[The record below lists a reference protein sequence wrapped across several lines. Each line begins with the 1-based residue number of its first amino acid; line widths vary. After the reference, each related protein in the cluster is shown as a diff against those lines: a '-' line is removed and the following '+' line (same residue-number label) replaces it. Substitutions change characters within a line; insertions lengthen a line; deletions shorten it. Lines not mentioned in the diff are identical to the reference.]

1 MEEMIDRATMGRE
14 SADEPPASLQAVV
27 SRGTVLKRMGRL
39 PEAANVLRAGIARF
53 PDADDLAQEYAW
65 ISHEVGDYAFGTVHW
80 RHLRAHAPTNLD
92 GYLGGGLASRSAGAF
107 EAADRIYE
115 QGIERFPDN
124 ATLQID
130 YAWSAEE
137 RQDFVEAVR
146 RWTLVRERFPD
157 LPEGVI
163 RPGLVLLAAGRLAEA
178 ETALAE
184 AVERYPDNVEALT
197 EHAFVAQLQGRWPV
211 ALARWERVIMRYPEL
226 PLPRRFCAAAL
237 LELGRYREAETVLAP
252 ALRMFPD
259 DLELVVT
266 QAWIAT
272 RGRTDLR
279 AAAELWE
286 TVRSRAAE
294 RLEGYHGAAAALIEA
309 GRLDEADELLNTAVE
324 RFPAE
329 VAAAMEWARLPE
341 RRENWTLA
349 ATRWETVVARFPNN
363 PESYAGLGNVL
374 MLGSRLA
381 EAQMLLKA
389 AGAQFPNDV
398 EIAAAAARVAE
409 RGADWPQ
416 ALIRW
421 KAVQTRFPEVAIGY
435 AGYGRSLREFGE
447 LVGATSQLREA
458 LSRFPEDLELSI
470 ELAVTLGAQRDWPQ
484 ALAAWDALKRRHP
497 GNRVVAGYITNVL
510 GLALADQALAG
521 SEAFTIPPAL
531 LEASNVI
538 EVPTTDQAAILKR
551 FESLGDSCEFAM
563 VQRLYDVEHL
573 SLLRWARTSPED
585 LVRALDARFDG
596 VGDPE
601 HTVITQIKGEYITED
616 RRYGMRAHTFT
627 SPTAEPLEEFAPE
640 QCRRIQWLKGRL
652 LTQLTAAGKIFVYT
666 AEDRVTPAQAVALFE
681 ALQRY
686 SERNTLL
693 CVRAALPD
701 HPPGSL
707 EELRPGL
714 WMGYLDKLSTVDIS
728 VDLWLTL
735 CRAVVERV
743 PRLN

>member
-1 MEEMIDRATMGRE
+1 M
-14 SADEPPASLQAVV
+14 
-27 SRGTVLKRMGRL
+27 
-39 PEAANVLRAGIARF
+39 
-53 PDADDLAQEYAW
+53 YA
-65 ISHEVGDYAFGTVHW
+65 
-80 RHLRAHAPTNLD
+80 
-92 GYLGGGLASRSAGAF
+92 
-107 EAADRIYE
+107 
-115 QGIERFPDN
+115 
-124 ATLQID
+124 
-130 YAWSAEE
+130 
-137 RQDFVEAVR
+137 
-146 RWTLVRERFPD
+146 
-157 LPEGVI
+157 
-163 RPGLVLLAAGRLAEA
+163 
-178 ETALAE
+178 
-184 AVERYPDNVEALT
+184 
-197 EHAFVAQLQGRWPV
+197 
-211 ALARWERVIMRYPEL
+211 
-226 PLPRRFCAAAL
+226 
-237 LELGRYREAETVLAP
+237 
-252 ALRMFPD
+252 
-259 DLELVVT
+259 
-266 QAWIAT
+266 
-272 RGRTDLR
+272 
-279 AAAELWE
+279 
-286 TVRSRAAE
+286 
-294 RLEGYHGAAAALIEA
+294 
-309 GRLDEADELLNTAVE
+309 
-324 RFPAE
+324 
-329 VAAAMEWARLPE
+329 
-341 RRENWTLA
+341 
-349 ATRWETVVARFPNN
+349 
-363 PESYAGLGNVL
+363 
-374 MLGSRLA
+374 
-381 EAQMLLKA
+381 
-389 AGAQFPNDV
+389 
-398 EIAAAAARVAE
+398 
-409 RGADWPQ
+409 
-416 ALIRW
+416 
-421 KAVQTRFPEVAIGY
+421 
-435 AGYGRSLREFGE
+435 
-447 LVGATSQLREA
+447 
-458 LSRFPEDLELSI
+458 
-470 ELAVTLGAQRDWPQ
+470 
-484 ALAAWDALKRRHP
+484 
-497 GNRVVAGYITNVL
+497 TNVL

-616 RRYGMRAHTFT
+616 RRYVMRAHTFT

-701 HPPGSL
+701 HQPGSL

>member
-1 MEEMIDRATMGRE
+1 
-14 SADEPPASLQAVV
+14 
-27 SRGTVLKRMGRL
+27 
-39 PEAANVLRAGIARF
+39 
-53 PDADDLAQEYAW
+53 
-65 ISHEVGDYAFGTVHW
+65 
-80 RHLRAHAPTNLD
+80 
-92 GYLGGGLASRSAGAF
+92 
-107 EAADRIYE
+107 
-115 QGIERFPDN
+115 
-124 ATLQID
+124 
-130 YAWSAEE
+130 
-137 RQDFVEAVR
+137 
-146 RWTLVRERFPD
+146 
-157 LPEGVI
+157 VI
-163 RPGLVLLAAGRLAEA
+163 RPGLVQLAAGRLAEA
-178 ETALAE
+178 ETALAA

-197 EHAFVAQLQGRWPV
+197 EHAFVAQLQGRWPA

-226 PLPRRFCAAAL
+226 SLPRRFCAAAL

-279 AAAELWE
+279 AAVELWE

-309 GRLDEADELLNTAVE
+309 GRLDEADALLNTAVE

-329 VAAAMEWARLPE
+329 VAAAIEWARLPE

-363 PESYAGLGNVL
+363 PDSYAGLGNVL

-381 EAQMLLKA
+381 EAQILLKA

-421 KAVQTRFPEVAIGY
+421 KAVQTRFPDVAIGY

-447 LVGATSQLREA
+447 LVGAISQLREA
-458 LSRFPEDLELSI
+458 LTRFPEDLELSI

-484 ALAAWDALKRRHP
+484 ALGAWDALKRRHP

-521 SEAFTIPPAL
+521 SAAFSIPPAL

-573 SLLRWARTSPED
+573 SLLRWARTAPED

-601 HTVITQIKGEYITED
+601 HTVITQAKGEYITED

-627 SPTAEPLEEFAPE
+627 SPAAEPLEEFAPE

-652 LTQLTAAGKIFVYT
+652 ITQLTAAGKIFVYT
-666 AEDRVTPAQAVALFE
+666 AEDRISTAQADALFE
-681 ALQRY
+681 ALKRY
-686 SERNTLL
+686 SERNMLL
-693 CVRAALPD
+693 CVRTALPD

-735 CRAVVERV
+735 CHAVVERV